1 MLTFQ
6 ITDFGYVI
14 YRDGELLITQDQV
27 PGVAGRVPFESDIQK
42 LECAQAA
49 IQELTPPAATV
60 EG

>member
-1 MLTFQ
+1 MLTFN

-14 YRDGELLITQDQV
+14 YRDGALLVTQDQV

-42 LECAQAA
+42 LECAQASV
-49 IQELTPPAATV
+49 QELTPPAAVV